1 MSDLHGI
8 QAAEE
13 SKWWLWP
20 LMPFAAVLGATLGTM
35 ILGLIMW
42 LGMKFRGDFSEEGW
56 YYLYIMPVIT
66 SVVWGVIFS
75 YISYSMPPKGN
86 LTAGTVM
93 VTVLGVLVL
102 LMLILIWA
110 NGGLELS
117 NKIQSTV
124 GGIAT
129 MAGAVGGL
137 VSAHS
142 G

>member
-1 MSDLHGI
+1 MNEFRELQKD
-8 QAAEE
+8 ED

-35 ILGLIMW
+35 VVGLIMW
-42 LGMKFRGDFSEEGW
+42 LGMKFRGDFSEDGW

-66 SVVWGVIFS
+66 SVIWGVIFS
-75 YISYSMPPKGN
+75 YISYNMAPKGN
-86 LTAGTVM
+86 FTAGTVM
-93 VTVLGVLVL
+93 VTALCVLVFL
-102 LMLILIWA
+102 ILILIWA
-110 NGGLELS
+110 SGQVELA

-129 MAGAVGGL
+129 MAGAIGGL
-137 VSAHS
+137 VSVRS